1 MLEGNVDIVRLLLEH
16 KAQVNKTNDCGE
28 TPLHLACFEEN
39 EEISR
44 VLVAFGADPDL
55 EDEDGNTPYEIM
67 NLADPAS
74 GGGGDASAIG
84 AQQQL
89 LEDQKEQFRK
99 AVTPRKLLQQQQ
111 QQQQQTNAA
120 AASASPSAATKKPTF
135 MRLRVGS
142 SRSPRTNAEK
152 SPSARIRSLNSLDN
166 MGPLASPRRSHGG
179 SYSGAG
185 GGGGGGG
192 GAGAGAASS
201 PRSPVVRT
209 PIRERMRAAAEAAKN
224 EPLPIE
230 VDLIWTMIEG
240 LSAEHKAILK
250 RRLNA
255 D

>member
-1 MLEGNVDIVRLLLEH
+1 MDIVRLLLEH
-16 KAQVNKTNDCGE
+16 KAHVNKTNDCGE

-39 EEISR
+39 EEIAR

-67 NLADPAS
+67 NLANPGS
-74 GGGGDASAIG
+74 GDASAIG

-89 LEDQKEQFRK
+89 LEDQQEQFRK
-99 AVTPRKLLQQQQ
+99 AVTPRKLLQQRE
-111 QQQQQTNAA
+111 TTAA
-120 AASASPSAATKKPTF
+120 AASSPTASSSPSAANEKPTF

-142 SRSPRTNAEK
+142 SRSPRVNAS
-152 SPSARIRSLNSLDN
+152 SPSARIRSLNSLDS
-166 MGPLASPRRSHGG
+166 MGPLASPRRSR
-179 SYSGAG
+179 GAG
-185 GGGGGGG
+185 GG
-192 GAGAGAASS
+192 AAASS